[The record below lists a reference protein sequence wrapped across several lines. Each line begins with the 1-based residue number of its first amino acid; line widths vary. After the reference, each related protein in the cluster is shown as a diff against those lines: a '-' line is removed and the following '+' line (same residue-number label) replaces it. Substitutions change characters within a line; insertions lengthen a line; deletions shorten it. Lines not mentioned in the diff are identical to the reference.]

1 MLEKRLLMGFI
12 DLGTNNSTYGVPNE
26 ILLVQ
31 EALKAFIDYIES
43 KLSECAQV
51 EYNEDKICDLTWKHD
66 DCRILMDILFDLTL
80 EEKYRTWR

>member
-1 MLEKRLLMGFI
+1 MGFI

-43 KLSECAQV
+43 KLVQCPNVINSKCYTV
-51 EYNEDKICDLTWKHD
+51 YKHE

-80 EEKYRTWR
+80 EEKYKVWK